1 MLAGN
6 FYLLIGVLLLMS
18 PESKTPVVLVAED
31 EILVRQLSV
40 SELEEAGYRVIEA
53 GTAKQALAILEAGAP
68 IDVLFTD
75 VNMPGEIDG
84 IGLARLVHRRWPDV
98 GLIVTSGEADI
109 AEEELPHDGRFIR
122 KPYRLSKMSELVGQV
137 ARSH

>member
-1 MLAGN
+1 MLVGN
-6 FYLLIGVLLLMS
+6 FYLLIGFFLLMN
-18 PESKTPVVLVAED
+18 PEDKTPIVLVAED

-40 SELEEAGYRVIEA
+40 CELEDAGYRVIEA
-53 GTAKQALAILEAGAP
+53 ASAYEALAIFEAGVP

-84 IGLARLVHRRWPDV
+84 MGLAHLVHRRWPRV
-98 GLIVTSGEADI
+98 GLIVTSGRADV
-109 AEEELPHDGRFIR
+109 AEDELPGHGRFIH
-122 KPYRLSKMSELVGQV
+122 KPYRLSKMSEMVGQL